1 MHFSIPDTQDFKDET
16 GSSFTSF
23 NIHING
29 VFHCTVRYSLLHNFH
44 EQLKKEFGTDTL
56 PPFPPKKL
64 LPLSSQKL
72 DERRLMLERYI
83 QTASQNPAIANS
95 DIFNSFLLN
104 AQQETQKESPE
115 NVTLDIFLM
124 NGHKIS
130 LNITSTDQTEDIL
143 EALASQIDL
152 PDDFV
157 YYFGLYLVKKE
168 DKGDNSIVRKLQEFE
183 SPYIS
188 LKSAN
193 KEGTFRIVLRKSY
206 WDSSFDDELLE
217 NKVAMNLLYVQAVSD
232 IERQWT
238 QASKDQIKHLN
249 TLQQRGS
256 KREYLRLARTLK
268 HYGYMQF
275 GPAITDYP
283 HPNCRVIVVAGNKEL
298 NFRIQVSQDTM
309 KEGVFKITRIRCW
322 RITTTVSESN
332 DGLRNEKS
340 VLELSF
346 EYLMAKDT
354 LQWISVKSEQAILM
368 SMCLQGMVEELIMKK
383 QGKKIKKPQD
393 RVRRSKKTFSRDS
406 SIPMGLGRQSST
418 ENHITEEPVRTVNKT
433 ITKFSDL
440 RISKGKGAQN
450 GESVTNTAFDSAIGD
465 DDL

>member
-1 MHFSIPDTQDFKDET
+1 MHFSIPDTQDFKDEA
-16 GSSFTSF
+16 GSAYTSF

-29 VFHCTVRYSLLHNFH
+29 VFHCTVRFSLLHSFH
-44 EQLKKEFGTDTL
+44 EQLRKEFGSDSL

-64 LPLSSQKL
+64 LPLSAQKV

-83 QTASQNPAIANS
+83 QTASQNPAIANC

-104 AQQETQKESPE
+104 AQQETQKEQPE
-115 NVTLDIFLM
+115 NATLDIFLM

-143 EALASQIDL
+143 EAVASQIDL

-206 WDSSFDDELLE
+206 WDSSFDDELIE

-232 IERQWT
+232 IERNWVQVT
-238 QASKDQIKHLN
+238 KEQIKHLN

-275 GPAITDYP
+275 GPAVTDYP
-283 HPNCRVIVVAGNKEL
+283 HHDCRVIISAGNKEL
-298 NFRIQVSQDTM
+298 NFRIQVSQDAM

-322 RITTTVSESN
+322 RITTTVSDSN
-332 DGLRNEKS
+332 EETRNERS

-354 LQWISVKSEQAILM
+354 LQWISVKSDQAILM

-383 QGKKIKKPQD
+383 QGRKIKKPQD
-393 RVRRSKKTFSRDS
+393 RVRRSKKTLTRDS
-406 SIPMGLGRQSST
+406 SIPSGLGRQSST
-418 ENHITEEPVRTVNKT
+418 ENHVTEEPARTTKT
-433 ITKFSDL
+433 ITKFADL
-440 RISKGKGAQN
+440 RISKSKGAAN